1 MGIVRRIGR
10 NLESTFSG
18 LLDAAEDPAKSL
30 EQTLRDLRAQLKLG
44 RKELIRA
51 VAAEKRLKES
61 VATLTDEELKWERR
75 AELAIRR
82 SDDELARRAL
92 QQKRRI
98 SAEKDSVE
106 RTRQEQRAVVLELK
120 QSLEQMER
128 RTRDFEAR
136 KGTIGAKLSQ
146 SRPNAPGFGA
156 AHAAV
161 EAFDQIAD
169 QIDSV
174 DDVVQAQREVDAMFT
189 DSRLEEASLEARF
202 RELEAPTLD
211 RSEQPQWSGAS
222 DVDEELDA
230 LKQRMR
236 VRV

>member
-1 MGIVRRIGR
+1 
-10 NLESTFSG
+10 
-18 LLDAAEDPAKSL
+18 
-30 EQTLRDLRAQLKLG
+30 
-44 RKELIRA
+44 
-51 VAAEKRLKES
+51 
-61 VATLTDEELKWERR
+61 
-75 AELAIRR
+75 
-82 SDDELARRAL
+82 
-92 QQKRRI
+92 
-98 SAEKDSVE
+98 E

-211 RSEQPQWSGAS
+211 ASEQPQWSGAS